1 MSSANPL
8 VRLTTAL
15 ESNDGLDQVVK
26 VVAPLSAALVSSPTR
41 RDLLQGKWLG
51 HAVHPALTMAPLGM
65 WISASTLD
73 VFAGRHAAPAAR
85 RLVGLGLLAAWPTA
99 LTGLAEL
106 AHAGRREQRIG
117 VVHAL
122 TNATGIALFCASYRA
137 RRRNHRG
144 RGAMIGL
151 AGLTCVGAGGYFGG
165 HLASVRKMSSVNP
178 GFS

>member
-1 MSSANPL
+1 MSSPNPL

-15 ESNDGLDQVVK
+15 EDNDALDPVVR
-26 VVAPLSAALVSSPTR
+26 VVAPLSAALVRSPGR

-65 WISASTLD
+65 WISASVLD

-85 RLVGLGLLAAWPTA
+85 RLVGFGLLAAWPTA
-99 LTGLAEL
+99 ATGLAEL
-106 AHAGRREQRIG
+106 AHAGHREQRIG

-122 TNATGIALFCASYRA
+122 TNSTGVALFLASYRA
-137 RRRNHRG
+137 RRRNRHG
-144 RGAMIGL
+144 RGAVLGL
-151 AGLTCVGAGGYFGG
+151 AGLACVGTGGYFGG

-178 GFS
+178 GFE